1 MSSSNCCFLTCI
13 QISQEAG
20 QVVWYSHLFQ
30 NFPQCIMI
38 HTVKGFGIA
47 NKVEADLAWRDL
59 ILGVYKVTTEPG
71 LAEVQAVFNAEGTAW
86 LTVQL
91 ERAAGRQ
98 ASCLQS

>member
-1 MSSSNCCFLTCI
+1 M
-13 QISQEAG
+13 
-20 QVVWYSHLFQ
+20 
-30 NFPQCIMI
+30 
-38 HTVKGFGIA
+38 
-47 NKVEADLAWRDL
+47 AWRDL

-71 LAEVQAVFNAEGTAW
+71 LAEVQAVFSAEGTAW